1 MRDVSAAV
9 LSWKSSRHRRVV
21 RSTFS
26 AELLASTNLFDSA
39 SWFASLFAEV
49 TTGVRTGHQF
59 PIDLRTD
66 CENLVAST
74 KSLRI
79 QATEKRLYGEIWAL
93 REALESSEIRTFQH
107 VPTALMIADGLTKIQ
122 PKLRF
127 KLLSAMSGKVSVSVS
142 K

>member
-1 MRDVSAAV
+1 M
-9 LSWKSSRHRRVV
+9 
-21 RSTFS
+21 
-26 AELLASTNLFDSA
+26 
-39 SWFASLFAEV
+39 
-49 TTGVRTGHQF
+49 TTGVRVRNEI

-93 REALESSEIRTFQH
+93 REALESSEIRTFKH
-107 VPTALMIADGLTKIQ
+107 VPTVLMVADGLTKIQ

-127 KLLSAMSGKVSVSVS
+127 KLLSAIGGQVSVPANL